1 MKISVEI
8 TLIPIKKNYISIIK
22 KFIKKIRGSDFKV
35 IENPLSTHIY
45 GDYDL
50 LMNFLNKEIKNV
62 FNDQDLESI
71 INSTNIYYL
80 QEFLHTK
87 PFHDYRVLV
96 IKNINQKKMFSMIR
110 IML

>member
-62 FNDQDLESI
+62 FNDKDYVI
-71 INSTNIYYL
+71 IQLKLFNID
-80 QEFLHTK
+80 K
-87 PFHDYRVLV
+87 SDY
-96 IKNINQKKMFSMIR
+96 IPDF
-110 IML
+110 

>member
-62 FNDQDLESI
+62 FNDKDYVILQLKLF
-71 INSTNIYYL
+71 NID
-80 QEFLHTK
+80 K
-87 PFHDYRVLV
+87 SDYTPD
-96 IKNINQKKMFSMIR
+96 F
-110 IML
+110 

>member
-22 KFIKKIRGSDFKV
+22 KFIKKIRGSNFKV

-62 FNDQDLESI
+62 FNDKDYVI
-71 INSTNIYYL
+71 IQLKLFNID
-80 QEFLHTK
+80 K
-87 PFHDYRVLV
+87 SDYTPD
-96 IKNINQKKMFSMIR
+96 F
-110 IML
+110 

>member
-62 FNDQDLESI
+62 FNDKDYVI
-71 INSTNIYYL
+71 IQLKLFNID
-80 QEFLHTK
+80 K
-87 PFHDYRVLV
+87 SDYTPD
-96 IKNINQKKMFSMIR
+96 F
-110 IML
+110 